1 MYFGSPVSQMGKV
14 SVDDR
19 PEKFLDRYDPLKD
32 PMVQI
37 LRPDGTCNESLRP
50 EIGGEDLRRLYRF
63 MVLARLMDRKAV
75 SLQRQGRFG
84 TYPPLEG
91 QEAAQVGSAHALTR
105 HDWMTVSYREAA
117 AMMMHGIPLA
127 LLFTYWAGREEGN
140 HIPEDVRCLPFQ
152 VVVGS
157 QPLHAVGLAWAAK
170 VRREPLVAIT
180 YFGDGATSQGDIHE
194 AMNFAS
200 VFKIPCIFFCQNNH
214 YAISLHRS
222 RQYAAPTLAIRA
234 LGYGMPGI
242 QVDGNDLFA
251 VYAVT
256 KEATDRARA
265 GGGPCLIE
273 AVTYRIGAHTTADD
287 PTRYR
292 DAREV
297 EEWRQ
302 RDPID
307 RVRRHLMARGLWSE
321 AEEKRQE
328 EELSA
333 EIEAAVDVVEQLP
346 PQDPDNIFRYVFA
359 EMTPQLREQ
368 QAALRE
374 ALRRERR

>member
-1 MYFGSPVSQMGKV
+1 MGRKV
-14 SVDDR
+14 AVGDG

-32 PMVQI
+32 PMIQI
-37 LRPDGTCNESLRP
+37 LRPDGTCDEGLSP
-50 EIGGEDLRRLYRF
+50 GIGDEDLRRLYRV
-63 MVLARLMDRKAV
+63 MVLARLMDRKGV

-84 TYPPLEG
+84 TYPQLEG
-91 QEAAQVGSAHALTR
+91 QEAQVGSAYALNR
-105 HDWMTVSYREAA
+105 QDWMTVSYREAA
-117 AMMMHGIPLA
+117 AMMVHGVPLT

-140 HIPEDVRCLPFQ
+140 RIPEDVRCLPFE

-170 VRREPLVAIT
+170 LRREPSVAIT
-180 YFGDGATSQGDIHE
+180 YFGDGASSQGDVHE

-200 VFKIPCIFFCQNNH
+200 VFKVPCIFFCQNNH

-222 RQYAAPTLAIRA
+222 RQYAAPSLAVRGLA
-234 LGYGMPGI
+234 YGMPGI

-256 KEATDRARA
+256 KEAVDRARA
-265 GGGPCLIE
+265 GGGPCFIE

-292 DAREV
+292 DAKEV

-307 RVRRHLMARGLWSE
+307 RVRRYLVARGLWSE
-321 AEEKRQE
+321 AEEEKLQ

-333 EIEAAVDVVEQLP
+333 EIEAAIEAVEKMP
-346 PQDPDNIFRYVFA
+346 SPDPDHVFRYTFA
-359 EMTPQLREQ
+359 EMTPQLKEQ
-368 QAALRE
+368 QAMVRE
-374 ALRRERR
+374 ALKDERG

>member
-1 MYFGSPVSQMGKV
+1 MNE
-14 SVDDR
+14 R

-37 LRPDGTCNESLRP
+37 LKPDGTCEESLRP
-50 EIGGEDLRRLYRF
+50 DISDDDLRRLYRF
-63 MVLARLMDRKAV
+63 MVLARLMDRKGV

-84 TYPPLEG
+84 TYPQLEG
-91 QEAAQVGSAHALTR
+91 QEAAQVGSAHALTPQ
-105 HDWMTVSYREAA
+105 DWMAVSYREAA
-117 AMMMHGIPLA
+117 AMLVHGVPLS
-127 LLFTYWAGREEGN
+127 LLFMYWVGRGEGN
-140 HIPEDVRCLPFQ
+140 RIPDDVRCLPFAIP
-152 VVVGS
+152 VGS
-157 QPLHAVGLAWAAK
+157 QPLHGVGLAWAAK
-170 VRREPLVAIT
+170 LRREPSVAIA
-180 YFGDGATSQGDIHE
+180 YFGDGATSQGDVHE

-200 VFKIPCIFFCQNNH
+200 VFQVPCIFFCQNNH

-222 RQYAAPTLAIRA
+222 RQYAARTLALRG

-256 KEATDRARA
+256 KEAVDRARG
-265 GGGPCLIE
+265 GGGPSLIE

-307 RVRRHLMARGLWSE
+307 RVRRYLLGRGLWRE
-321 AEEKRQE
+321 AEEEKLQE
-328 EELSA
+328 EISA
-333 EIEAAVDVVEQLP
+333 EIEEAIEAAEQLP
-346 PQDPDNIFRYVFA
+346 PPDPDDVFSYMFA
-359 EMTPQLREQ
+359 EMTPQLKEQ
-368 QAALRE
+368 QAMLRE
-374 ALRRERR
+374 FLTRGRR